1 MTIDPNEATTSLQ
14 DIATVERRTRE
25 AMFYGGSSAIFIM
38 WGVLVACGYGLTELY
53 PRPGIIWL
61 GVSAA
66 GCAATAL
73 IIALRMHARPSE
85 SRDWRVIWAMLALS
99 IFGTAWSFL
108 LGPVVPR
115 HMMYAFQPS
124 LFLLGVIRVFPQLLF
139 NDRHRALER
148 RFIAGESAEH
158 VVADLKIETLLRKA
172 RRGDADGGHDRD
184 REKLCHRRPPVGR
197 PLWAGA
203 PALTRLLCV
212 TELSG

>member
-1 MTIDPNEATTSLQ
+1 MRPLKDARPELVPMTIDPNEATTSLQ

-99 IFGTAWSFL
+99 IFGAAWSFL
-108 LGPVVPR
+108 LGIALIVIGYLQAEPWLRLWMAAVQSGTLIVGGVW
-115 HMMYAFQPS
+115 
-124 LFLLGVIRVFPQLLF
+124 LG
-139 NDRHRALER
+139 
-148 RFIAGESAEH
+148 
-158 VVADLKIETLLRKA
+158 RK
-172 RRGDADGGHDRD
+172 G
-184 REKLCHRRPPVGR
+184 V
-197 PLWAGA
+197 
-203 PALTRLLCV
+203 
-212 TELSG
+212 S

>member
-1 MTIDPNEATTSLQ
+1 MTIDSNEATTSLQ

-73 IIALRMHARPSE
+73 IIALRMRARPSE

-99 IFGTAWSFL
+99 TFGAAWSYL

-124 LFLLGVIRVFPQLLF
+124 LFLLGVILLGLWLGRF
-139 NDRHRALER
+139 FVALGLVG
-148 RFIAGESAEH
+148 IALIVIGYLQAEPWLRLWMAA
-158 VVADLKIETLLRKA
+158 VQSGTLILGGVWLGRK
-172 RRGDADGGHDRD
+172 G
-184 REKLCHRRPPVGR
+184 V
-197 PLWAGA
+197 
-203 PALTRLLCV
+203 
-212 TELSG
+212 S

>member
-1 MTIDPNEATTSLQ
+1 MTIDPNEVTTSLQ

-124 LFLLGVIRVFPQLLF
+124 LFLLGVILLGLWLGRF
-139 NDRHRALER
+139 FVALGLVG
-148 RFIAGESAEH
+148 IALIIIGYLQAEPWLRLWMAA
-158 VVADLKIETLLRKA
+158 VQSGTLILGGVWLGRK
-172 RRGDADGGHDRD
+172 G
-184 REKLCHRRPPVGR
+184 V
-197 PLWAGA
+197 
-203 PALTRLLCV
+203 
-212 TELSG
+212 S

>member
-61 GVSAA
+61 GVSAV

-73 IIALRMHARPSE
+73 IIALRMRARPSE
-85 SRDWRVIWAMLALS
+85 SRDWRIIWAMLALS

-124 LFLLGVIRVFPQLLF
+124 LFLLGVILLGLWLGRF
-139 NDRHRALER
+139 FVALGLVG
-148 RFIAGESAEH
+148 IVLIVIGYLQAEPWLRLWMAA
-158 VVADLKIETLLRKA
+158 VQSGTLIVGGVWLGRK
-172 RRGDADGGHDRD
+172 G
-184 REKLCHRRPPVGR
+184 V
-197 PLWAGA
+197 
-203 PALTRLLCV
+203 
-212 TELSG
+212 S